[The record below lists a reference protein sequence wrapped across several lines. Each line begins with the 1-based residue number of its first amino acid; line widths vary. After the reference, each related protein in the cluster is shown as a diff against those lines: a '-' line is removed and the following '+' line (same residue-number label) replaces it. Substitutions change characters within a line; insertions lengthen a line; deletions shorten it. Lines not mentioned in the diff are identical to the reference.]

1 MKKLIITLSIVALSF
16 AAFSQKNQVKVGVK
30 AGVSFPTISAVGGA
44 SAYDGPEP
52 PDYKMN
58 TSFYIG
64 GTIDVPVSNLF
75 SIQPGLTL
83 IGKGGKAQVYFS
95 NFEPGPGLYVYQG
108 SYKLNT
114 MYLDIP
120 VNAVFNFNF
129 GSGKIFFG
137 GGPYYGFAVSGKT
150 KTDGI
155 RISGS
160 DQTNQSSKQDVKFG
174 KNEDLQRSDF
184 GLNFL
189 AGFGLNSELNIHLG
203 YGLGLKT
210 ITGGSINY
218 YQEKNR
224 VLSVGFGFSL

>member
-1 MKKLIITLSIVALSF
+1 MKKLIITLSIVASTF
-16 AAFSQKNQVKVGVK
+16 AAFSQTNQVKIGIK
-30 AGVSFPTISAVGGA
+30 AGVTLPTISAVGGA

-52 PDYKMN
+52 PDYKMS

-64 GTIDVPVSNLF
+64 GTVDLPVSDLF

-95 NFEPGPGLYVYQG
+95 NFEPGPGLYVFQG
-108 SYKLNT
+108 DYKLNT

-120 VNAVFNFNF
+120 VNAVFNFNI
-129 GSGKIFFG
+129 GRGKIFFG
-137 GGPYYGFAVSGKT
+137 GGPYYGFAISGKT
-150 KTDGI
+150 KTEGI
-155 RISGS
+155 TINGAN
-160 DQTNQSSKQDVKFG
+160 QANQSSKQDVKFG
-174 KNEDLQRSDF
+174 KNEDLQRSDY

-189 AGFGLNSELNIHLG
+189 AGFELNNGLNIHAG

-210 ITGGSINY
+210 ITGRSINY

-224 VLSVGFGFSL
+224 VLSVGFGFSI